1 MKKSIRSILA
11 ATVVLVFALL
21 AIGSGSSDSKE
32 TTSYAWS
39 AQNEENGEAQATPD
53 VAPET
58 TEATT
63 VKKNYKLG
71 ETFTMADFEVTLG
84 TNYSFVKIDNQF
96 SERYGQDVVKLPV
109 TIKNVG
115 SETTSFPLTIDY
127 FGSKGTEV
135 DNPSYYFDDNLSTSS
150 NLRPG
155 ASQSGYLYFMYDGN
169 GVYGLD
175 FEELFSWSDDTISV
189 EFEVTK

>member
-11 ATVVLVFALL
+11 AAVILVFALL
-21 AIGSGSSDSKE
+21 AIGSGSDSSKE

-39 AQNEENGEAQATPD
+39 AQSEEKPESQAAP
-53 VAPET
+53 APET

-63 VKKNYKLG
+63 VKRNYKLG

-84 TNYSFVKIDNQF
+84 TNYSIVKIDNQF
-96 SERYGQDVVKLPV
+96 SDDYGKDVVKLPI

-115 SETTSFPLTIDY
+115 SETTDFPLTINY

-135 DNPSYYFDDNLSTSS
+135 DDPIFYFDDYLSTSS

-175 FEELFSWSDDTISV
+175 FEELLSWSDDTISV